1 MHTESSGL
9 SDGLRVSLSMAHDLY
24 DDRRGLVGFG
34 VAELFAPDG
43 TRLQQVHFT
52 NLITDAGDLYCAQAI
67 IRGVGPAAPGA
78 PSPGVPNGMKL
89 GTGTTAVAKNGAGA
103 ALVTYLSGSNVAFDA
118 SYAQTS
124 NLGAGLGV
132 TSIFKTTWGA
142 GVATNAALAEVAIV
156 NDQASNATS
165 VAANTYSRSVFGSTI
180 NKGASDTLAVTWAW
194 KSLGA

>member
-1 MHTESSGL
+1 MFESNSL
-9 SDGLRVSLSMAHDLY
+9 KDDLRVSLSMARDLF
-24 DDRRGLVGFG
+24 DERVGLVGFG

-43 TRLQQVHFT
+43 GRLQAVHFT

-67 IRGVGPAAPGA
+67 IRGVGPANAGA

-89 GTGTTAVAKNGAGA
+89 GTGTTAVAKNGAGG
-103 ALVTYLSGSNVAFDA
+103 ALVTYLTASNVAFDA

-142 GVATNAALAEVAIV
+142 GVATNAAIAEAAIV
-156 NDQASNATS
+156 NDQATNATT
-165 VAANTYSRSVFGSTI
+165 VAANTYARTVFGSTI

>member
-1 MHTESSGL
+1 MIEHSGL
-9 SDGLRVSLSMAHDLY
+9 SDGLRVALSMSRDLF
-24 DDRRGLVGFG
+24 DDRAGLVGFG

-43 TRLQQVHFT
+43 TLLMEQPFT

-67 IRGVGPAAPGA
+67 IRAVGPANPGA
-78 PSPGVPNGMKL
+78 PSPTLPNGMKL
-89 GTGTTAVAKNGAGA
+89 GTGTTAVAKSGAGG
-103 ALVTYLSGSNVAFDA
+103 ALVTYKTASNVAFDV
-118 SYAQTS
+118 SYAQTA

-142 GVATNAALAEVAIV
+142 GIATDAALAEVVIV
-156 NDQASNATS
+156 NDQATNATS
-165 VAANTYSRSVFGSTI
+165 SAANTYARSVFGSTI

>member
-1 MHTESSGL
+1 MFESNSL
-9 SDGLRVSLSMAHDLY
+9 KDDLRVSLTMARDLF
-24 DDRRGLVGFG
+24 DERRGFVGFG
-34 VAELFAPDG
+34 VAELFSPEGD
-43 TRLQQVHFT
+43 RLQAVHFT
-52 NLITDAGDLYCAQAI
+52 NLITDAGDLYAAQAI
-67 IRGVGPAAPGA
+67 IRGVGPANPGA

-89 GTGTTAVAKNGAGA
+89 GTGSTAVAKNGAGA

-132 TSIFKTTWGA
+132 TSVFKTTWAA

-156 NDQASNATS
+156 NDQATNATS
-165 VAANTYSRSVFGSTI
+165 TAGNTYARSVFGSTI

>member
-1 MHTESSGL
+1 MFESNSLKDSL
-9 SDGLRVSLSMAHDLY
+9 STSLSMARDLY
-24 DDRRGLVGFG
+24 DERVGLVGFG

-43 TRLQQVHFT
+43 DRLQVVHFT

-89 GTGTTAVAKNGAGA
+89 GTGSTAVAKSGAGG
-103 ALVTYLSGSNVAFDA
+103 ALVTYLTASNVAFDA
-118 SYAQTS
+118 SYAQTA

-132 TSIFKTTWGA
+132 TSIFKTTWTA
-142 GVATNAALAEVAIV
+142 GVATNSALAEVVIV
-156 NDQASNATS
+156 NDQGTNATS
-165 VAANTYSRSVFGSTI
+165 SAANTYSRSVFGSTI